1 MSRNLKRDYL
11 KKLLGIT
18 TANGYKVDINNYVY
32 NPNLS
37 HTYPNLTKVIEE
49 TAEAYTISTV
59 YYFKYYN
66 GTGEYIHTV
75 HQAPKQEAGTWY
87 TVKEKSEKVLET
99 SDRFNLNKLIKLAE
113 AI

>member
-11 KKLLGIT
+11 KKLIGIT
-18 TANGYKVDINNYVY
+18 TANGYKVDVNNYVY
-32 NPNLS
+32 N
-37 HTYPNLTKVIEE
+37 PNLTKVIEE

-87 TVKEKSEKVLET
+87 MVKEKSEKVLET